1 MELIVYAPVFG
12 QSGFEQV
19 SRGLVLALDQMG
31 VQIELRPA
39 YEWNAERVGLS
50 PDKMSRLIRMVNQ
63 RVTPYAPHVIYQKP
77 GGQAIH
83 KDAPIICYTL
93 FETDRC
99 PISWVDSLLK
109 MDKILVFSEFNRK
122 GWSKSGIPTEK
133 IDKLPVAIDSFLYN
147 PEGPRLSIKNKKGFV
162 FLTSGDFTERK
173 NFEAVLEAYVK
184 EFTSSDPVTLIVK
197 AHYGGFVKKHR
208 RECAARLQKIA
219 NHFNPENPP
228 RILFWGDKISDY
240 AMAALYRSVDAFVLT
255 SRGEGLG
262 LQYLE
267 AMASGTPIIH
277 ADWSAQTDYLNTSN
291 SYPVAATLKTI
302 DDPNY
307 IVKCPQALNSK
318 WCQVDIGDL
327 KNAMRHVVNNYGEA
341 KEKATVALSW
351 VREQTWQKAAVE
363 FIRQVVNLYQPKT
376 KPVLVP
382 SEKADLA
389 EVTT

>member
-12 QSGFEQV
+12 QSGFEQL
-19 SRGLVLALDQMG
+19 SRGLFLALDQMG

-39 YEWNAERVGLS
+39 YEWNAERVGIS
-50 PDKMSRLIRMVNQ
+50 SDKMARLVRMVNQ
-63 RVTPYAPHVIYQKP
+63 RVSPLAPHVVYQKP
-77 GGQAIH
+77 SGQPIQ
-83 KDAPIICYTL
+83 KDAPAICYTL

-99 PISWVDSLLK
+99 PAAWVAALSK
-109 MDKILVFSEFNRK
+109 MDKVVVFSEFNRR
-122 GWSKSGIPTEK
+122 GWEDSGIPVEK
-133 IDKLPVAIDSFLYN
+133 LDKLPPAIDSFLYN
-147 PEGPRLSIKNKKGFV
+147 PDGPRLSIKNKKGFV

-173 NFEAVLEAYVK
+173 NFEAVIEAYVK
-184 EFTSSDPVTLIVK
+184 EFNSSDPVTLVVK

-208 RECAARLQKIA
+208 RECMQRLQKIA
-219 NHFNPENPP
+219 NAFNQEDAP

-277 ADWSAQTDYLNTSN
+277 ADWSAQTDYLNQEN
-291 SYPVAATLKTI
+291 SYPVQSTLRII

-318 WCQVDIGDL
+318 WCQVDIQDL

-341 KEKATVALSW
+341 KDKARIALEW
-351 VREQTWQKAAVE
+351 VREQTWQKMAVE
-363 FIRQVVNLYQPKT
+363 FIRQVVNLYEPRV
-376 KPVLVP
+376 KPTPVP
-382 SEKADLA
+382 AA
-389 EVTT
+389 EEAAV